1 MEDKKEIVILPTFNE
16 ANNIAKIIKSLH
28 ILDIDILVVDDNSP
42 DNTAT
47 IVKKLMLSNKRIDI
61 LQRPKKLGLGSAYRD
76 GFKYSIKKGYKNI
89 IQMDA
94 DFSHRIE
101 DLKAMLNSI
110 NDYEVIIGSRYVN
123 GGDSIGWSS
132 SRKLL
137 SKFANIFARKVTGC
151 KINDMTSGFRVY
163 SSNALKTIQYN
174 ATKSNG
180 YGFQIEMS
188 VKAYNKKLSIVEIPI
203 IFNERREGESKMN
216 FKIIIEAL
224 FIVLKLR
231 FIK

>member
-1 MEDKKEIVILPTFNE
+1 VEDKKEIVILPTFNE
-16 ANNIAKIIKSLH
+16 ANNIAKIIKRLH

>member
-76 GFKYSIKKGYKNI
+76 GFKYSIKKGYKDI

>member
-76 GFKYSIKKGYKNI
+76 GFKYSIKKGYKDI

-101 DLKAMLNSI
+101 DLKAMLNST

>member
-76 GFKYSIKKGYKNI
+76 GFKYSIKKGYINI

-101 DLKAMLNSI
+101 DLKAMLNST

>member
-137 SKFANIFARKVTGC
+137 SKFANKFARKVTGC

-163 SSNALKTIQYN
+163 SSNALKTIQSN

>member
-28 ILDIDILVVDDNSP
+28 ILDIDILVVDDDSP

>member
-1 MEDKKEIVILPTFNE
+1 VEDKKKIVILPTFNE

-123 GGDSIGWSS
+123 GGDSIGWSNY
-132 SRKLL
+132 RKLL
-137 SKFANIFARKVTGC
+137 SKFANIFARKITGC